1 MLLHEAV
8 ACSFMLLYIIPF
20 HEYNRI
26 YIVGEHLGC
35 F

>member
-8 ACSFMLLYIIPF
+8 ACSFMLLY